1 MGLPQPDVIQPG
13 FKPGTVVT
21 PLALR
26 CSALDPCT
34 TQELVHIHKAPTFL
48 LPARIPHSPHRLDNT
63 VGLVLERWRLH
74 SKTDCLRP
82 CCVAPGRQRF
92 VNKKLMSGY
101 GSRRDPSP
109 CDWMAKSSLS
119 PQETAYSFRD
129 TASEWDDECGNKKRK
144 WMIEWICAC
153 L

>member
-1 MGLPQPDVIQPG
+1 M
-13 FKPGTVVT
+13 
-21 PLALR
+21 R

-48 LPARIPHSPHRLDNT
+48 LLARVPHSPQRLDNT
-63 VGLVLERWRLH
+63 VGLVLERRRLH

-109 CDWMAKSSLS
+109 CDSGWPRVPSVHRR
-119 PQETAYSFRD
+119 QTAYSFRD

-144 WMIEWICAC
+144 RKIEWICAC